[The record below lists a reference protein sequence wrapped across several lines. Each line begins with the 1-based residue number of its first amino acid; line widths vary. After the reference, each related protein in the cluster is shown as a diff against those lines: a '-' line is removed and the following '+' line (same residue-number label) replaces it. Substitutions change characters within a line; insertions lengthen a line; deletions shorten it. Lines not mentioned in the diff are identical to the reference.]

1 MPIVTTPCLILQTFR
16 FGDTSKILRLLTR
29 DHGPVSAMARGA
41 LRARSRMSGVL
52 EPFVEGIVTLYLKP
66 DRDLHTLSG
75 FDLIRSR
82 QALGSDMARF
92 AGASVLSE
100 LVLRLA
106 PSERDDRLYAT
117 LQGGL
122 DALMSASSQEAPSVA
137 AARIWQLVGVLGFE
151 PSLEHCLSCGRRVGS
166 VEGCY
171 FDTRDG
177 GIRCTRCPAVGY
189 ALDPDGLR
197 TLRDLSGNRVPERLS
212 GPQLLLLT
220 EFIRVHVAEDIRI
233 RSLDFL
239 TGDHD

>member
-1 MPIVTTPCLILQTFR
+1 
-16 FGDTSKILRLLTR
+16 
-29 DHGPVSAMARGA
+29 
-41 LRARSRMSGVL
+41 MSGVL

-66 DRDLHTLSG
+66 DRELHTLSS

-106 PSERDDRLYAT
+106 PSERDDGLYAA

-122 DALMSASSQEAPSVA
+122 DALMSASSEGAPAVA

-151 PSLEHCLSCGRRVGS
+151 PSLESCLSCGRPVGPL
-166 VEGCY
+166 EGGY

-177 GIRCTRCPAVGY
+177 GIRCLRCPAVGHL
-189 ALDPDGLR
+189 LDPNGLR
-197 TLRDLSGNRVPERLS
+197 TLRNLSSNRIPEQLF
-212 GPQLLLLT
+212 GPQLLLLR
-220 EFIRVHVAEDIRI
+220 EFIRVHVTEDIRI

>member
-29 DHGPVSAMARGA
+29 DHGPVSAIARGA
-41 LRARSRMSGVL
+41 LRSRSRMSGVL

-117 LQGGL
+117 LRGGL
-122 DALMSASSQEAPSVA
+122 DALMSAPSEGAPSVA

-151 PSLEHCLSCGRRVGS
+151 PSLTHCLFCGRQVGS
-166 VEGCY
+166 VEGGY
-171 FDTRDG
+171 FDTREG
-177 GIRCTRCPAVGY
+177 GIRCLRCPGVGH

-197 TLRDLSGNRVPERLS
+197 TLRDLSANRVPERLS
-212 GPQLLLLT
+212 GPQLLLLR
-220 EFIRVHVAEDIRI
+220 EFIQVHVAEDIRI